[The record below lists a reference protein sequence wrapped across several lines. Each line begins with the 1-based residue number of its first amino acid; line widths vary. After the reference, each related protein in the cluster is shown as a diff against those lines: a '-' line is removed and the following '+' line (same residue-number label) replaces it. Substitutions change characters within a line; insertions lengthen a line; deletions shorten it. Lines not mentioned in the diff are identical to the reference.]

1 VCCQA
6 DNTGLFDACK
16 KAKVSWIVL
25 GGDASN
31 DFKGTLEG
39 INMVQAVKSGFGGNT
54 GDLLK
59 AARIFKVQMAT
70 NGQYTT
76 TTWTRD

>member
-1 VCCQA
+1 
-6 DNTGLFDACK
+6 
-16 KAKVSWIVL
+16 
-25 GGDASN
+25 
-31 DFKGTLEG
+31 
-39 INMVQAVKSGFGGNT
+39 MVQAVKSGFGGNT

-70 NGQYTT
+70 NGQYTK